1 MTSLKNRPA
10 SVSIHRM
17 TKKMGEGEEEVGTP
31 LSPPQSP
38 RKKKDKIDSKTRA
51 AAAAVQQWRQLQ
63 SRKDG
68 MQRGS
73 RRKIEP
79 EIKKIVGV
87 ILLRSIYARA
97 GC

>member
-63 SRKDG
+63 RTACREDRDG
-68 MQRGS
+68 KLS
-73 RRKIEP
+73 RRSRN
-79 EIKKIVGV
+79 IVGA
-87 ILLRSIYARA
+87 ILLRSICARA